1 MMARDLELTEL
12 LDSCIKTYAR
22 ENRFLEFKSNHVS
35 PDDLGKYISSL
46 SNGACLE
53 RKENGYLFFGVDDC
67 SHKVI
72 GTSFDIATA
81 KKGSQDLELYLR
93 VNVTPKIAP
102 YPCLLFP
109 LRPSNR
115 LAFRMSP
122 ISG

>member
-1 MMARDLELTEL
+1 MARDLELTEL

-93 VNVTPKIAP
+93 VNVTPKINFQVERFF
-102 YPCLLFP
+102 YKGNENTIQELIGV
-109 LRPSNR
+109 RK
-115 LAFRMSP
+115 
-122 ISG
+122 